1 MRASRTYGSV
11 RGAPSNGRLYR
22 DWSGRDRCLRV
33 LIVGWMKSLSEA
45 GAERAIVN
53 GAARLQQQIGAAS

>member
-22 DWSGRDRCLRV
+22 DWSGRSPKRQASPALGNSMV
-33 LIVGWMKSLSEA
+33 PV
-45 GAERAIVN
+45 ERTVYD
-53 GAARLQQQIGAAS
+53 GGLDFQE